1 MNTLP
6 FQADIAAQMQADTDE
21 AIHPQAVFYQ
31 TANGYWLAW
40 HNGIAVDPATLRT
53 RDEHIH
59 AMGDCIAVD
68 GQPSRF
74 IEPIARQART
84 IAAAIAGGEAVP
96 YEHRAAPVRVKTSSQ
111 PLTLH

>member
-40 HNGIAVDPATLRT
+40 HNGIAAVLAPATPPDIPCDWVEGAHDLAEIVALVESGEYAEVEEF
-53 RDEHIH
+53 D
-59 AMGDCIAVD
+59 GDDAAW
-68 GQPSRF
+68 Q
-74 IEPIARQART
+74 
-84 IAAAIAGGEAVP
+84 AAIDAQQ
-96 YEHRAAPVRVKTSSQ
+96 H
-111 PLTLH
+111 HH

>member
-40 HNGIAVDPATLRT
+40 HNGIAAVLAPDTPPDIPCDWVEGAHDLAEIVALAESGEYAEVEEFDGD
-53 RDEHIH
+53 DE
-59 AMGDCIAVD
+59 AW
-68 GQPSRF
+68 Q
-74 IEPIARQART
+74 
-84 IAAAIAGGEAVP
+84 AAIDAQQ
-96 YEHRAAPVRVKTSSQ
+96 H
-111 PLTLH
+111 HH

>member
-40 HNGIAVDPATLRT
+40 HNGIAALLAPDTPPDIPCDWVEGAHDLAEIVALVESGEYAEVEEFDGD
-53 RDEHIH
+53 DE
-59 AMGDCIAVD
+59 AW
-68 GQPSRF
+68 Q
-74 IEPIARQART
+74 
-84 IAAAIAGGEAVP
+84 AAIDAQQ
-96 YEHRAAPVRVKTSSQ
+96 H
-111 PLTLH
+111 HH